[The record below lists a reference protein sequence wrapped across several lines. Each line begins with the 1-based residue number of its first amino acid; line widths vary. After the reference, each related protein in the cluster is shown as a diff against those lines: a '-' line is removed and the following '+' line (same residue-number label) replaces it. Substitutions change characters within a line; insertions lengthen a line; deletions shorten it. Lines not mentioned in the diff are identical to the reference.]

1 MESFGAADWAFVN
14 IGVCRLKIHIPGS
27 QSLKDKRSIVKS
39 LTSRLQ
45 KQFNISIAEVDD
57 HDLWQIA
64 TIGIACV
71 SNHNYRVDEVIN
83 SVISTIE
90 HDYPTIE
97 IIEKEMDTY
106 S

>member
-1 MESFGAADWAFVN
+1 VN
-14 IGVCRLKIHIPGS
+14 VGVCKLKIHIPGS

-45 KQFNISIAEVDD
+45 KQFNISIAEVDN

-64 TIGIACV
+64 TIGIACI

-83 SVISTIE
+83 SVISVIE

-97 IIEKEMDTY
+97 IIEKEIDVFG
-106 S
+106 